1 MRTALV
7 LLLLLPASAGAQT
20 APLTAPKDAYAA
32 IVVGNLA
39 DYVSTEIAL
48 QRPGT
53 REANPLGQT
62 GPRRIVL
69 KSVGTTAQ
77 LLMVRAFGKR
87 SPRTA
92 RVVGWTAGIF
102 LTSVAAAHNLQ
113 QGRR

>member
-7 LLLLLPASAGAQT
+7 LLLLLPEPGWAQT
-20 APLTAPKDAYAA
+20 APLSAPKDAYAA
-32 IVVGNLA
+32 IIGGNLA

-62 GPRRIVL
+62 GPRRIAL
-69 KSVGTTAQ
+69 KSIGTTVQ
-77 LLMVRAFGKR
+77 LLMVRALGTR

-92 RVVGWTAGIF
+92 RVVGWTAGIC
-102 LTSVAAAHNLQ
+102 LTSVAAHNLQ